1 MENEHELHQPQQ
13 SPIPEEPGYVER
25 PRWQV
30 WGARIG
36 LVVLAVFLILYYLT
50 IARGGL

>member
-1 MENEHELHQPQQ
+1 MEHENEQTEQTGQMQ
-13 SPIPEEPGYVER
+13 EPYVER

-36 LVVLAVFLILYYLT
+36 LVLMLLFLALYYYH
-50 IARGGL
+50 IARGGA

>member
-1 MENEHELHQPQQ
+1 MENETEQQ
-13 SPIPEEPGYVER
+13 EKAGPSYVER

-36 LVVLAVFLILYYLT
+36 LVLMIIFLALYYYH
-50 IARGGL
+50 IARGGQ

>member
-1 MENEHELHQPQQ
+1 MENETNQEQQPR
-13 SPIPEEPGYVER
+13 EPYVER

-36 LVVLAVFLILYYLT
+36 LVLMIIFLVLYYYH
-50 IARGGL
+50 ISRGGL

>member
-1 MENEHELHQPQQ
+1 MENETERQEQEK
-13 SPIPEEPGYVER
+13 SSYVER

-36 LVVLAVFLILYYLT
+36 LVLMIIFLALYYYH
-50 IARGGL
+50 IFRGGL